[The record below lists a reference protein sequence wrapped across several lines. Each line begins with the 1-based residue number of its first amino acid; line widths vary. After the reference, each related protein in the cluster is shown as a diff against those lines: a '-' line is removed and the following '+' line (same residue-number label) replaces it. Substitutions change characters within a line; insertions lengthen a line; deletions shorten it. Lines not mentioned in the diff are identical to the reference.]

1 MTIRLEILQAAL
13 ALLNTNRP
21 PDVPE
26 VTMRRSFPAEKV
38 TENRMAVFLGQDNI
52 DEPRSAH
59 DPVGRHRM
67 LLGVQCVAPTDD
79 VTELDA
85 ITEPMLAWASVC
97 LGIGNLGGRIHWTRE
112 VGTVWEPEY
121 LDLYIQKATATFEIS
136 YQALRADPTRAR

>member
-21 PDVPE
+21 ADVPE
-26 VTMRRSFPAEKV
+26 VTMRRSFPGEKV
-38 TENRMAVFLGQDNI
+38 TESRMAVFLGQDNL

-97 LGIGNLGGRIHWTRE
+97 LAIGNLGGRIHWTRE

-136 YQALRADPTRAR
+136 YQALRADPTQAR